1 MNKDK
6 ILRGQPFRNIIGKII
21 DVKPTPHG
29 HSSTTFIIVGSSGK
43 RYKLRYFRGLR
54 KAIQIEKNV
63 RKLPHVFPEFYGR
76 EERFLLFEWIDG
88 DIVGKR
94 MPPDDAYQIGKIVG
108 EAHELEEIDHVN
120 YFRNF
125 IFIFYRDFQKLKEY
139 AIFDEKIL
147 ARIELKFSKLR
158 KKMKVDIALEVNDIH
173 GGNFMRDKKGRIYFI
188 DEEGFSHRPK
198 GEGLSKALNTLNF
211 MKDGQNRAAFLKGYN
226 EHHSDDYFDLDY
238 QRLMAFLGML
248 KSIWVKHKIGIDY
261 TNHKEAVLQMI
272 KKI

>member
-120 YFRNF
+120 YFRNYF
-125 IFIFYRDFQKLKEY
+125 RAGTGGAHTCKN
-139 AIFDEKIL
+139 
-147 ARIELKFSKLR
+147 
-158 KKMKVDIALEVNDIH
+158 IACTH
-173 GGNFMRDKKGRIYFI
+173 YGRCSGKSGGPASLGR
-188 DEEGFSHRPK
+188 
-198 GEGLSKALNTLNF
+198 
-211 MKDGQNRAAFLKGYN
+211 
-226 EHHSDDYFDLDY
+226 SD
-238 QRLMAFLGML
+238 
-248 KSIWVKHKIGIDY
+248 
-261 TNHKEAVLQMI
+261 
-272 KKI
+272 